1 MLHFC
6 FLIQTK
12 TKVLLRYF
20 FEISYNGTAYH
31 GWQRQRNA
39 LSVQEVIE
47 NALSIMFQEDKTV
60 TGSGRTDTGVHCE
73 QQFFHVDLKQEIVE
87 AELLRRL
94 NAFLPGDISI
104 GSIRKVRDDAH
115 ARFDAVRRKYAYR
128 ICRRKNP
135 FLKDLC
141 YHFYLPLDVDKMNLA
156 AAKLLLHDDFQS
168 FSKVKTDTFT
178 YLCDISLA
186 EWVEENEML
195 IFYVSANRFLRGMV
209 RALVGTLLEVGRGHI
224 SLEEFEGI
232 IASKDRRKAGR
243 AAPPQGLFLTE
254 VIYPEDIFI

>member
-1 MLHFC
+1 
-6 FLIQTK
+6 
-12 TKVLLRYF
+12 LRYF
-20 FEISYNGTAYH
+20 FEISYKGTAYH

-39 LSVQEVIE
+39 LSIQEVVE
-47 NALSIMFQEDKTV
+47 NALSTIFQSDIAV

-73 QQFFHVDLKQEIVE
+73 QQFFHVDLEQPIEEV
-87 AELLRRL
+87 ALMRRL

-115 ARFDAVRRKYAYR
+115 ARFDAVKRKYTYR
-128 ICRRKNP
+128 ISRRKNP

-156 AAKLLLHDDFQS
+156 ASRLLLHDDFQS

-186 EWVEENEML
+186 EWTEENEML
-195 IFYVSANRFLRGMV
+195 VFYVSANRFLRGMV
-209 RALVGTLLEVGRGHI
+209 RALVGTLLDVGQGNI
-224 SLEEFEGI
+224 SLETFDSI
-232 IASKDRRKAGR
+232 IASKDRKQAGR

-254 VIYPEDIFI
+254 VTYPKDIFI